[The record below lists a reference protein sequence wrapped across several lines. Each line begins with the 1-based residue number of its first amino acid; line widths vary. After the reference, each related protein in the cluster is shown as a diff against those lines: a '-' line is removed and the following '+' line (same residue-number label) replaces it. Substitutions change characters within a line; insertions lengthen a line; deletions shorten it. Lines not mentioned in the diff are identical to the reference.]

1 MNIIRLTILAF
12 FLSISHL
19 TFAAEPSMLFGKW
32 KGQAPKANF
41 IWEFTS
47 STMTYTAF
55 DFSGKPLAEPNKA
68 NISYINLTDN
78 SWGIDFKT
86 TDGKPGGGIMVI
98 IKDENNVVLDFPGA
112 GGQTLTREK

>member
-1 MNIIRLTILAF
+1 
-12 FLSISHL
+12 
-19 TFAAEPSMLFGKW
+19 MLFGKW

-78 SWGIDFKT
+78 TWGIDFKKA
-86 TDGKPGGGIMVI
+86 DGKPGGGIMVI